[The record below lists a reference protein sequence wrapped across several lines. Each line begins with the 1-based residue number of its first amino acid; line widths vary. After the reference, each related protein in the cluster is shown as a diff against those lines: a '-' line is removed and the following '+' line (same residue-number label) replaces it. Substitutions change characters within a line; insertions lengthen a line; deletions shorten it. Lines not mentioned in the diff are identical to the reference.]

1 MNRHASGV
9 RGIEG
14 EVPEV
19 RLCRDSW
26 AEIIVWLAGQEPTKK
41 NTGLLD
47 PGQLESSIWMGI

>member
-1 MNRHASGV
+1 MNRCASGAP
-9 RGIEG
+9 GTEG
-14 EVPEV
+14 EVPVV

-47 PGQLESSIWMGI
+47 PGRLESGIWMGI